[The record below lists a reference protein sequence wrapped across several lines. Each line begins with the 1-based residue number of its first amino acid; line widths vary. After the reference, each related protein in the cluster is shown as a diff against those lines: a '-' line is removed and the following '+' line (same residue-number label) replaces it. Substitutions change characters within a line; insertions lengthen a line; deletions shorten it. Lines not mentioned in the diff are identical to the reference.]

1 MKRGGEVMQGRV
13 EFSPLPVT
21 LVERVAW
28 SCCSVAENNWIDCW
42 KREMGKK

>member
-1 MKRGGEVMQGRV
+1 MKRGGEVTQGRV

-21 LVERVAW
+21 LVECVAW
-28 SCCSVAENNWIDCW
+28 SCVAENNWIDCW